1 MKLEEQVTS
10 LELSKRLK
18 ELGFKQ
24 ESLFYIVEQ
33 YGNIPVIN
41 GTSFVGLNYSIL
53 TGLAIQ
59 DLDIKETTFRCYSAY
74 TVSELGEMLPK
85 GVIIENY
92 KGKEDYWN
100 LRLDNEDNSKSCSM
114 GELNLANAMA
124 KMLIYLK
131 ENNLI

>member
-24 ESLFYIVEQ
+24 ESLFWWCESVSKEYLLEYYVFKPAYE
-33 YGNIPVIN
+33 GNDCIP
-41 GTSFVGLNYSIL
+41 
-53 TGLAIQ
+53 
-59 DLDIKETTFRCYSAY
+59 AY
-74 TVSELGEMLPK
+74 TVAELGEML
-85 GVIIENY
+85 
-92 KGKEDYWN
+92 
-100 LRLDNEDNSKSCSM
+100 
-114 GELNLANAMA
+114 LNRYNMRYFYANASPEMKWATMTDALHGEYGKTMADSMA